1 MPNTAGIDFAWW
13 VTAIEIPVISVVFWL
28 IWRLRQTQE
37 RQDTEMRLALDR
49 ALSDARSN
57 LAAFKLEVAKSYVS
71 IPYLKDVERRLT
83 HHLLRIEVKL
93 DTRRAS
99 QGEDE

>member
-1 MPNTAGIDFAWW
+1 MPPAAGIDLVWW
-13 VTAIEIPVISVVFWL
+13 ITAIEIPVISAVFWL
-28 IWRLRQTQE
+28 IWRLRQS
-37 RQDTEMRLALDR
+37 QDRLDTDTRLSLDR
-49 ALSDARSN
+49 TMAEAEAN

-93 DTRRAS
+93 DARRKP
-99 QGEDE
+99 QGDEE